1 MTANTLFGQ
10 FISEKRIQNSMTKQD
25 LARQIGI
32 STAYLSQIESG
43 VRADKEAVNV
53 LTNMLEPSEK
63 KEISIA

>member
-25 LARQIGI
+25 LARQIGT

-43 VRADKEAVNV
+43 VQADKEAVNV